1 MAISIT
7 GYSNDIARDSV
18 SKLEYNS
25 FAIQSDTLLTSFKN
39 DTITLKKPIS
49 VSQIIY
55 AEHKESPS
63 VLYNLILPIIMLVFG
78 VIIDR
83 LAQIFVDKGRMKKN
97 GRRWKYE
104 LLSCVKP
111 IQKQIEALS
120 EFQNSYCKDSLRYD
134 IPDIPIYPYLSGKD
148 FLSLNKEDLY
158 DYLMYKMGGKKK
170 IEKQAQD
177 RFYKITTFVMSL
189 EMIHDSI
196 MESFKSFKDESSNQ
210 IESFNN
216 TQVGYSQI
224 LLSKYR
230 EQNDELYHGLMNIFN
245 KAFEKQPDVNLLTLE
260 EKLISPSLSLLCNPK
275 SVENSSLIDKLIDMR
290 FYINGIKNE
299 KTYLQDGI
307 ENVIEQYKLCLKAL
321 NEILD
326 YFKI

>member
-1 MAISIT
+1 MS
-7 GYSNDIARDSV
+7 YSTDIAKDSV
-18 SKLEYNS
+18 SILDTNFS
-25 FAIQSDTLLTSFKN
+25 VVQSDSLFASFEN
-39 DTITLKKPIS
+39 GTIAFQEPIS

-63 VLYNLILPIIMLVFG
+63 VLYSIILPIIMLIIGVF
-78 VIIDR
+78 IDR
-83 LAQIFVDKGRMKKN
+83 LAQILVDRGRMKKN

-111 IQKQIEALS
+111 IQKQIESLS
-120 EFQNSYCKDSLRYD
+120 EFKNSYCKDSLRYN
-134 IPDIPIYPYLSGKD
+134 IPDTPIYPYLSGKD

-170 IEKQAQD
+170 NEKQAQD

-230 EQNDELYHGLMNIFN
+230 EQNDELYHELMALFN
-245 KAFEKQPDVNLLTLE
+245 KAFDNQPDINLLTLE
-260 EKLISPSLSLLCNPK
+260 DKLISPSLSLLCNHK
-275 SVENSSLIDKLIDMR
+275 GVENSSLIDKLIDMR
-290 FYINGIKNE
+290 YCINGLKNE

-307 ENVIEQYKLCLKAL
+307 ENVIEQYKLCLAAL

-326 YFKI
+326 YF

>member
-18 SKLEYNS
+18 CKLEYNS
-25 FAIQSDTLLTSFKN
+25 FAMQSDTLLTSFKN
-39 DTITLKKPIS
+39 DTITLMKPIS

-111 IQKQIEALS
+111 IQKQIESLS
-120 EFQNSYCKDSLRYD
+120 EFKNSYCKDPLRYN

-170 IEKQAQD
+170 NEKQAQD

-307 ENVIEQYKLCLKAL
+307 ENVIEQYKQCLNAL
-321 NEILD
+321 DEIVN
-326 YFKI
+326 YF

>member
-25 FAIQSDTLLTSFKN
+25 FAMQSDTLLTSFKN

-170 IEKQAQD
+170 NEKQAQD

-307 ENVIEQYKLCLKAL
+307 ENVIEQYKQCLNAL
-321 NEILD
+321 DEIVN
-326 YFKI
+326 YF